1 MTQRERKRTLAAQL
15 AAKSL
20 DRPKILFA
28 ASECAPLAKTGGLA
42 DVVGTLPRYL
52 NALGFD
58 ARVIVPYHRVIKSAW
73 SEKVEYLFSFEIK
86 MGWRTRF
93 VGMNKLML
101 DGLTVYLV
109 ENDGYFS
116 GPIYAPGAECEQYGY
131 FTRALLEA
139 CERLDFVP
147 DVIHAN
153 DWHTALIPLL
163 LKSQYTDRPIGRA
176 KTLLTIHNIA
186 YQGLCSFDFTSDWMS
201 IDPGWGWALE
211 RYGDRADFLKAGCVL
226 ADRVNTVSPN
236 YAREITTPE
245 YGEGLDGV
253 LRERGAALGG
263 IVNGVEGKV
272 WSCSRDKQ
280 LPARYSAKDL
290 SGKQICKQALLD
302 EFGFDGGMERPLF
315 SMVSRLAEQKGIQLV
330 IDAMDALMA
339 EDMSLLIL
347 GNGERGYEDFFRA
360 AEARYPGRVRAV
372 IGYEEPLAH
381 RIYAGSD
388 FFLMPSRFEPCGIS
402 QLIAMRYGTV
412 PIVRA
417 TGGLRDTVQ
426 PYNRYTG
433 AGDGFCFDRYDAEDM
448 LGAVRYA
455 LACWPQPEIM
465 DGLRQSCM
473 SHDFGCDAWAYEY
486 AMLYLDML

>member
-1 MTQRERKRTLAAQL
+1 MTQAAMKRALAARMTEKEL
-15 AAKSL
+15 EK
-20 DRPKILFA
+20 PKILFA

-52 NALGFD
+52 NKLGFD
-58 ARVIVPYHRVIKSAW
+58 ARVIVPYHRVIKSGW
-73 SEKVEYLFSFEIK
+73 GKKVEYLFSFEVK

-93 VGMNKLML
+93 VGVNRLKL
-101 DGLTVYLV
+101 DGVTVYLI

-116 GPIYAPGAECEQYGY
+116 GPIYAPGIECEQYGY
-131 FTRALLEA
+131 FTRAVLEC

-163 LKSQYTDRPIGRA
+163 LKTQYQNRPIGRA
-176 KTLLTIHNIA
+176 KTLFTIHNIA
-186 YQGLCSFDFTSDWMS
+186 YQGLCGFDFTDDWMS
-201 IDPGWGWALE
+201 IDRQYNHLLE
-211 RYGDRADFLKAGCVL
+211 RYGDRADFMKAGCL
-226 ADRVNTVSPN
+226 MADRVNTVSPN

-245 YGEGLDGV
+245 FGEGLDGI
-253 LRERGAALGG
+253 LRSRGAALGG
-263 IVNGVEGKV
+263 IVNGVDKKV
-272 WSCSRDKQ
+272 WNPAKDK
-280 LPARYSAKDL
+280 LLSANYSAKDL
-290 SGKQICKQALLD
+290 FGKRECKKALWD
-302 EFGFDGGMERPLF
+302 EFAFEGPLDRPLF
-315 SMVSRLAEQKGIQLV
+315 SMVSRLVEQKGVQLV
-330 IDAMDALMA
+330 IDAMEELMR
-339 EDMSLLIL
+339 EDMNLLIL

-360 AEARYPGRVRAV
+360 AEARWPGRVRAY
-372 IGYEEPLAH
+372 IGYDDALSH
-381 RIYAGSD
+381 RVYAGSD

-433 AGDGFCFDRYDAEDM
+433 KGDGFCFDRYDAGDM

-455 LACWPQPEIM
+455 LECWGSSEIM
-465 DGLRQSCM
+465 NGLIQSGM
-473 SHDFGCDAWAYEY
+473 SHDFGCEAWAYEY
-486 AMLYLDML
+486 GSLYLDML

>member
-1 MTQRERKRTLAAQL
+1 MTQTERKRTLAAQMAEKGL
-15 AAKSL
+15 T
-20 DRPKILFA
+20 RPKILFA

-52 NALGFD
+52 NGLGFD
-58 ARVIVPYHRVIKSAW
+58 ARVIIPYHRVIKSAW
-73 SEKVEYLFSFEIK
+73 AEKAEHLFSFEIK

-93 VGMNKLML
+93 VGLNRLEL
-101 DGLTVYLV
+101 DGLTIYLV

-116 GPIYAPGAECEQYGY
+116 GAIYAPGAECEQYGY
-131 FTRALLEA
+131 FTRAVLDA

-147 DVIHAN
+147 DIFHAN

-163 LKSQYTDRPIGRA
+163 LKSQYAGRPAGGA

-186 YQGLCSFDFTSDWMS
+186 YQGLCAFDFTADWMG
-201 IDPGWGWALE
+201 IDRRWDPVLE
-211 RYGDRADFLKAGCVL
+211 RYGDRADFLKAGCIL
-226 ADRVNTVSPN
+226 ADRVNTVSPG

-253 LRERGAALGG
+253 LRARGSSLSG
-263 IVNGVEGKV
+263 IVNGVEGAV
-272 WSCSRDKQ
+272 WNSAKDRL
-280 LPARYSAKDL
+280 LPARYSAKDMT
-290 SGKQICKQALLD
+290 GKRLCKQALLD

-315 SMVSRLAEQKGIQLV
+315 AMISRLAEQKGVQLV

-339 EDMSLLIL
+339 EDMNLLIL

-360 AEARYPGRVRAV
+360 AEARFPGRVRAV
-372 IGYEEPLAH
+372 IGYEEALAH

-433 AGDGFCFDRYDAEDM
+433 EGDGFRFDRYDADDM
-448 LGAVRYA
+448 LGAIRYA
-455 LACWPQPEIM
+455 LTCWPQDAVM
-465 DGLRQSCM
+465 DGLRHSCM
-473 SHDFGCDAWAYEY
+473 AHDFSCEAWAYEY
-486 AMLYLDML
+486 ARLYLDML